1 MRNIDL
7 FTKKALFAILISTM
21 ELKAILPIIQIVL
34 AVLIMAAVLLQQ
46 SEAGLGGAFGGSDSV
61 SSWRTRRGFE
71 KFLFIATLV
80 LGVLFIASALLALR
94 MV

>member
-1 MRNIDL
+1 MTVNGP
-7 FTKKALFAILISTM
+7 FAILVSTM

-34 AVLIMAAVLLQQ
+34 AVLMTAAVLLQQ

-71 KFLFIATLV
+71 KFLFIGTIV
-80 LGVLFIASALLALR
+80 LAVLFIASALLALR
-94 MV
+94 IA

>member
-1 MRNIDL
+1 
-7 FTKKALFAILISTM
+7 M

-34 AVLIMAAVLLQQ
+34 AVLVMAAVLLQQ

-94 MV
+94 LA